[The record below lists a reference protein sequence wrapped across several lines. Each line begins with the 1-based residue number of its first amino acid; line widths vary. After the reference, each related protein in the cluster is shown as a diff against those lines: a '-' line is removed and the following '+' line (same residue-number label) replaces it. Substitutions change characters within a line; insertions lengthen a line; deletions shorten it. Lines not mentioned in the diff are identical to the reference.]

1 MKVEGNK
8 LWERRME
15 RAFGWGGRTRDGGRE
30 CRRGRRREKTTL
42 SLSLSPN
49 KTPDMREI
57 LKLKCRWSVTTSSSW
72 SADRAGLQIVR
83 DFQPLQSFLSI
94 SIIIIWASRVSML
107 PILSQTDELNIPAKL
122 YSTGRSSHALFRW
135 FVGCWY
141 FVHSSCNHHKWLK
154 DFRCLLTG
162 SHVQSKLSIPK
173 QFHMICFVCSTQY
186 CFYCRYTNHFCNDV
200 GPLWASESDLN
211 FYYKHK
217 KVLYLLTLIW
227 FSCFSTLQRT
237 ALCESVIW
245 SMNHLRQSIS
255 ESWYVSS
262 HFQCFH
268 STKSLS
274 LKL

>member
-1 MKVEGNK
+1 
-8 LWERRME
+8 ME
-15 RAFGWGGRTRDGGRE
+15 TWGRTEWRLRGTSCEKEGWKGHSGEGDGRGREGGRE

-49 KTPDMREI
+49 KTPDIREI

-141 FVHSSCNHHKWLK
+141 FVHSSCNHQKMTKRLQVSFNWFTCPKQTVDSQTVPYDLL
-154 DFRCLLTG
+154 CLLDTILFLLP
-162 SHVQSKLSIPK
+162 V
-173 QFHMICFVCSTQY
+173 
-186 CFYCRYTNHFCNDV
+186 
-200 GPLWASESDLN
+200 
-211 FYYKHK
+211 HK
-217 KVLYLLTLIW
+217 SFL
-227 FSCFSTLQRT
+227 
-237 ALCESVIW
+237 
-245 SMNHLRQSIS
+245 
-255 ESWYVSS
+255 
-262 HFQCFH
+262 
-268 STKSLS
+268 
-274 LKL
+274 